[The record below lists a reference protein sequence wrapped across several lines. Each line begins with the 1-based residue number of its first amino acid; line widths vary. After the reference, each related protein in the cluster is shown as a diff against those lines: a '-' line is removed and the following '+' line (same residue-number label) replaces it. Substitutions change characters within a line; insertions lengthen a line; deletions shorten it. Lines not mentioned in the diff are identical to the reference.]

1 MNTVE
6 IIKDALDD
14 MTRSE
19 RQVATYYLANP
30 NDFAFCTLD
39 AIAGKID
46 TSTTSVLRFC
56 RRIGFQGYKDLQ
68 QAARQQ
74 ISLQPQL
81 PDKFLRSMDN
91 ADDLL
96 VRIVSRDIQCIRD
109 TFQNLSPMDI
119 LQAVSLICGARN
131 LYMFGMRESYCLAH
145 YGYTRLLSVRPG
157 VELLQAG
164 SNGQIESILN
174 MNAQDVCV
182 AFLFHRYTQQT
193 IRILELLA
201 RRGVSVI
208 LVTDPPYSDVESL
221 AEVILPCVVD
231 RGGIKNSSAAPVV
244 LLDYLCDAVA
254 AQLGEAALEHMNH
267 VETLFRQGEVL

>member
-1 MNTVE
+1 MSIVE
-6 IIKDALDD
+6 TIKDVLDD

-19 RQVATYYLANP
+19 RQVAIYYLAKP

-81 PDKFLRSMDN
+81 PDKFLRSMDDT
-91 ADDLL
+91 DDMLL
-96 VRIVSRDIQCIRD
+96 RTVGRDIQCIRD
-109 TFQNLSPMDI
+109 TFQNIVKSEIDK
-119 LQAVSLICGARN
+119 AVSLICDARN
-131 LYMFGMRESYCLAH
+131 LYTFGMRESYCLAH

-164 SNGQIESILN
+164 NNGQIESLLN
-174 MNAQDVCV
+174 MNAQDVCLV
-182 AFLFHRYTQQT
+182 FLFHRYTQQT

-201 RRGVSVI
+201 QRGVSVI
-208 LVTDPPYSDVESL
+208 LVTDPPCSDVESL
-221 AEVILPCVVD
+221 AQVILPCVVD

-244 LLDYLCDAVA
+244 LMDHLCDAVA
-254 AQLGEAALEHMNH
+254 AQLGEVSLEHMKH
-267 VETLFRQGEVL
+267 IETLFRQGEVL

>member
-1 MNTVE
+1 MNSVE

-96 VRIVSRDIQCIRD
+96 VRTVSRDIQCIRD
-109 TFQNLSPMDI
+109 TFQSLSQADI
-119 LQAVSLICGARN
+119 LQAVSLICGAQN
-131 LYMFGMRESYCLAH
+131 LYTFGMRESYCLAH

-164 SNGQIESILN
+164 SNGQIESLLN
-174 MNAQDVCV
+174 MNAQDVCI

-201 RRGVSVI
+201 QRGVSVI

-221 AEVILPCVVD
+221 AEVILSCVVD

-254 AQLGEAALEHMNH
+254 AQLGESALEHMNH
-267 VETLFRQGEVL
+267 AEALFRQGEVL